1 MNRTEIK
8 MSTKE
13 LLQGNVWRLFFA
25 ILLTF
30 LLFGIFSYFSV
41 FFENL
46 RIIFLIISLFI
57 NLLFFGCIK
66 YYLDLAKEITP
77 SYGLL
82 FDGYKGGL
90 GRVCKLICFCL

>member
-25 ILLTF
+25 ILQKKKKKKKILFFFFFF
-30 LLFGIFSYFSV
+30 L
-41 FFENL
+41 NL

-90 GRVCKLICFCL
+90 GQVCKLICFCL